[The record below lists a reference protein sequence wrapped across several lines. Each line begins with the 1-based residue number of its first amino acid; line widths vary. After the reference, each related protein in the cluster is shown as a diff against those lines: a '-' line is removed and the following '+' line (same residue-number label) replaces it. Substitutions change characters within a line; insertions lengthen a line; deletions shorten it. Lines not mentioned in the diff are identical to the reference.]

1 MRVANKERS
10 KRRSIMM
17 SDSLVAEMA
26 ELREKMSAQSDSEV
40 IRRALRLLKR
50 LTNDPDLEIV
60 VTDPKT
66 GKAVQLLIV

>member
-1 MRVANKERS
+1 
-10 KRRSIMM
+10 M